1 MWDLVAEVGLYK
13 FRGHKD
19 QITGIKLLQV
29 SAAPIGSDR
38 ASEVPSVNFLL
49 SVSKDA
55 SIKLWDLQS
64 QHCIE
69 TRLAHS
75 NGECWSLG
83 VSPDC
88 SGCITGGNDG
98 ELKVW
103 AIDLDGLR
111 NYSSQLDDSPS
122 ADLLRDRGIFHR
134 QGKERTIGII
144 FHPRQ
149 PFFAVFGPEKAAE
162 IWRIRSEP
170 EVQKSLARKRKRRRE
185 KLSAEEAVTRQP
197 EQTEDISSAG
207 INDIF
212 VSHIILRTGGK
223 IRSLQWASLS
233 PSKGLTVIVSTTNN
247 QLELYSITKTTSSTD
262 VPDYTRPC
270 GVDLPGHRADIR
282 ALSLSS
288 NDRLLATASSGAL
301 KIWDIQTKAC
311 LRTLECGYALCCT
324 FLPGDRTVVVG
335 TKQGDLELYDISSS
349 DLVERIQAHESSIWA
364 LILQPDGNALVSG
377 SADKT
382 AKFWKFHMVQEEIA
396 GTKRSISRLSLAHT
410 RSLSLNDDILSICFS
425 PDGRLI
431 AVSTLDNTVKV
442 YFVDTL
448 KLFLT
453 LYGHKL
459 PVLNMSIAAD
469 SKLIATCSAD
479 KNIRLWGLDFGDCHK
494 ALFGHTDSIMQVKF
508 IPHPLSKEEGHHFF
522 SASKDSLIKAWDG
535 DKFQQIQKFEG
546 HHGEIWTM
554 AVSRVGDFFVTASH
568 DKSIRVWSRTEEPL
582 FLEEEREREMEEL
595 YESTLVASLEADNED
610 AGNGVEVAAASKQTI
625 ATLTAG
631 ERIAEA
637 LEIGLADLQAVR
649 AWTVQKASNPK
660 TAPLARNPMFVALG
674 NTSAE
679 KYVLDVVSKI
689 PAAQLYDAL
698 LVLSFSML
706 PALFT
711 FIAIWVSK
719 GWNIQ
724 LVCRVLFFMLKT
736 HHKQIV
742 ASKDLKTVL
751 EGLRK
756 DLHHTLRLQKDMM
769 GFNLAA
775 LNFIGAKVKEQS
787 IRTLEDAEVAELG
800 GGKKR
805 AFVDIG

>member
-1 MWDLVAEVGLYK
+1 MGLFK

-19 QITGIKLLQV
+19 QITGVKLLEV
-29 SAAPIGSDR
+29 STAPNDSDQTFGF
-38 ASEVPSVNFLL
+38 PSVNFLL

-55 SIKLWDLQS
+55 SIKVWDLQS

-69 TRLAHS
+69 TKFAHS

-83 VSPDC
+83 VSPDYA
-88 SGCITGGNDG
+88 GCITGGNEG

-103 AIDLDGLR
+103 AIDLEGLR
-111 NYSSQLDDSPS
+111 TYSNQIEEPS
-122 ADLLRDRGIFHR
+122 STDILRDRGIFHR
-134 QGKERTIGII
+134 QGKERTAGII

-149 PFFAVFGPEKAAE
+149 PFFAVFGPEKFAE

-170 EVQKSLARKRKRRRE
+170 EVQRSLARKRKRRRE
-185 KLSAEEAVTRQP
+185 KLSAEEASSQQLEKVD
-197 EQTEDISSAG
+197 DISSAA
-207 INDIF
+207 ISDIF
-212 VSHIILRTGGK
+212 ISHVILRTGGK
-223 IRSLQWASLS
+223 LISLRWANLS
-233 PSKGLTVIVSTTNN
+233 AHKDLHTIVSTTNN
-247 QLELYSITKTTSSTD
+247 QVELYSISRLSSSNEQ
-262 VPDYTRPC
+262 PDYTRPC

-288 NDRLLATASSGAL
+288 NDRLLATVSNGAL
-301 KIWDIQTKAC
+301 KIWDLQTKAC

-324 FLPGDRTVVVG
+324 FLPGDMAVVVG
-335 TKQGDLELYDISSS
+335 TKQGELELFSLSSS
-349 DLVERIQAHESSIWA
+349 DLIERIQAHESSIWTVN
-364 LILQPDGNALVSG
+364 LQPDGNALVSG
-377 SADKT
+377 SADKS
-382 AKFWKFHMVQEEIA
+382 AKFWKFHMVQEDIA
-396 GTKRSISRLSLAHT
+396 GTKRSTSRLSLAHI
-410 RSLSLNDDILSICFS
+410 RSLNLNDDILSICFS
-425 PDGRLI
+425 PDGRLL

-442 YFVDTL
+442 YFVDSL

-508 IPHPLSKEEGHHFF
+508 IPHPLTKEEGHHFF

-535 DKFQQIQKFEG
+535 DKFQQVQKFDS
-546 HHGEIWTM
+546 HHGEIWAM

-595 YESTLVASLEADNED
+595 YESTLVTSLEADNDD
-610 AGNGVEVAAASKQTI
+610 AGNGAEVVAATKQTI

-637 LEIGLADLQAVR
+637 LEIGFADLEAMR
-649 AWTVQKASNPK
+649 TWTTQKTLNPK

-674 NTSAE
+674 NISAE

-711 FIAIWVSK
+711 FITIWVSK

-724 LVCRVLFFMLKT
+724 LVCRILFFMLKT

-742 ASKDLKTVL
+742 ASKDLKVL
-751 EGLRK
+751 LEELRK
-756 DLHHTLRLQKDMM
+756 KLHHDLRLQKDMM

-787 IRTLEDAEVAELG
+787 IRTLEDAEAAELG
-800 GGKKR
+800 SGKKR
-805 AFVDIG
+805 AFVDVG